1 MGEKLRDNEA
11 EGRYE
16 LEVDGHVAMAEYDLE
31 GDTIVFAH
39 TEVPKELEGRGIAGR
54 LVTYALDDVRKRGLK
69 VVANCPFVAKYIERH
84 SEYADLLAG

>member
-69 VVANCPFVAKYIERH
+69 VVANCPFVARYIERH